1 MPTSTVPLSS
11 IIPTAPSTTQAPTTS
26 VVTYAGGASNGVATV
41 APPEVLLPSIT
52 AAVTKACQSIPAG
65 RTAALVA
72 VADGKGANVAVVQKL
87 GDHVTVMGWLGKSW
101 GQPVEGGAS
110 VMASW

>member
-1 MPTSTVPLSS
+1 MSS
-11 IIPTAPSTTQAPTTS
+11 ISNPKPTPAPALPS
-26 VVTYAGGASNGVATV
+26 VTYAGGASNGVATV
-41 APPEVLLPSIT
+41 RPPEELLPSIT
-52 AAVTKACQSIPAG
+52 AAVTRACQSIPAG

-72 VADGKGANVAVVQKL
+72 VADRKGANVAVVQKI

-101 GQPVEGGAS
+101 GKPIEGGAS